1 MIKYIDNQ
9 EVIMIKAG
17 HWEVLMQT
25 LIQTFMDRR
34 SDLLTALW
42 QHLGI
47 SLVALV
53 IAMVIAIPLAIW
65 VVRRPRWAEGLLQL
79 TSVLQTIPS
88 LALLGLLIPLVGIG
102 TVPAVIALVIYAL
115 LPIFQN
121 TYLGISE
128 IDASIEEAADAFG
141 MSRMRKLFK
150 VELPIALPQII
161 AGIRTA
167 LVLIIGTATL
177 AALIGAGGLGTFIML
192 GIDRND
198 TSLLLIGA
206 ISSALLAILLS
217 ALVRW
222 FQTAKPRHALIVFVG
237 ILALLG
243 GGGAYSV
250 YANRVETITIAGK
263 LGSEP
268 DILINMYKQLIEAED
283 DHIHVTLKP
292 NFGKTTFLFSALKNN
307 QIDIYPEFTGSVLE
321 TLVKG
326 NNPASQTANQTY
338 QLAKKRLAKQE
349 QMTYLKPMQYNNTYA
364 LAVTKKFQQEY
375 HLKTISDLTQVE
387 SILKPGMTLEFID
400 RDDGLKGI
408 KKTYSL
414 DVTAKSM
421 EPALRYE
428 AISKGK
434 INLVDAYATDSE
446 LRQYNL
452 ALLKDDKHF
461 FPTYQGAPLMKTSFA
476 NKHPKV
482 VQALN
487 KLAGKISETD
497 MQEMNYEVNVKK
509 KSASTVAHNYLVK
522 HGLLKEG
529 R

>member
-1 MIKYIDNQ
+1 
-9 EVIMIKAG
+9 
-17 HWEVLMQT
+17 MQT
-25 LIQTFMDRR
+25 LIQTFMERR
-34 SDLLTALW
+34 GDLLTALW

-47 SLVALV
+47 SIAALV

-65 VVRRPRWAEGLLQL
+65 AVRRPKMAEGLLQL

-102 TVPAVIALVIYAL
+102 TVPAVIALIIYAL

-128 IDASIEEAADAFG
+128 IDDSIEEAADAFG

-150 VELPIALPQII
+150 VEFPIALPQII
-161 AGIRTA
+161 SGIRTA

-192 GIDRND
+192 GIDRNN

-206 ISSALLAILLS
+206 ISSALLAIVLS

-222 FQTAKPRHALIVFVG
+222 FQTAKPKQALTVFAMIVV
-237 ILALLG
+237 LLG
-243 GGGAYSV
+243 GGGAYSA
-250 YANRVETITIAGK
+250 YANRTETITIAGK

-268 DILINMYKQLIEAED
+268 EILINMYKDLIEASD
-283 DHIHVTLKP
+283 AHVKVALKP
-292 NFGKTTFLFSALKNN
+292 NFGKTTFLFSALKHN

-326 NNPASQTANQTY
+326 NNPKSMTAAETY
-338 QLAKKRLAKQE
+338 QLAKQRLAKQDE
-349 QMTYLKPMQYNNTYA
+349 MSLLKPMAYNNTYA
-364 LAVTKKFQQEY
+364 LAVTKKFKQE
-375 HLKTISDLTQVE
+375 HQLETISDLTQVD
-387 SILKPGMTLEFID
+387 SLLKPGMTLEFID
-400 RDDGLKGI
+400 RDDGLKGL
-408 KKTYSL
+408 KKAYGL

-428 AISKGK
+428 AISKGR
-434 INLVDAYATDSE
+434 INLVDAYSTDSE
-446 LRQYNL
+446 LRQYHL
-452 ALLKDDKHF
+452 AILKDNKHF
-461 FPTYQGAPLMKTSFA
+461 FPTYQGAPLMTTAFA

-482 VQALN
+482 VQSLN

-497 MQEMNYEVNVKK
+497 MQEMNYEVNVKN
-509 KSASTVAHNYLVK
+509 KSAATVAHNYLVK
-522 HGLLKEG
+522 HGLLEG
-529 R
+529 SN